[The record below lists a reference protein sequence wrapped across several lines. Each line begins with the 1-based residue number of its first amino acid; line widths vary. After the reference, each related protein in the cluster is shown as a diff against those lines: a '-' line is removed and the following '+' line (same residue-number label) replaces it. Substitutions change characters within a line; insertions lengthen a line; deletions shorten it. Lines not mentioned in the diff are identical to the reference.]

1 MGYSVPIICEEI
13 RVPEVD
19 LPVRVF
25 SSDAGPAKGCQ
36 TFILFD
42 FDMLVINMQEWPTEG
57 RFVQLLLFFL
67 VDMSPAAFLMS
78 FCGPV

>member
-1 MGYSVPIICEEI
+1 MGYSVPIICEET

-42 FDMLVINMQEWPTEG
+42 FDMLVINMQE
-57 RFVQLLLFFL
+57 VVLSNSSCSFL
-67 VDMSPAAFLMS
+67 QI
-78 FCGPV
+78 

>member
-1 MGYSVPIICEEI
+1 MGYFVPIICEEI

-36 TFILFD
+36 TLILFD

-57 RFVQLLLFFL
+57 RFVQLLFFL
-67 VDMSPAAFLMS
+67 ADMSPPAFLMS